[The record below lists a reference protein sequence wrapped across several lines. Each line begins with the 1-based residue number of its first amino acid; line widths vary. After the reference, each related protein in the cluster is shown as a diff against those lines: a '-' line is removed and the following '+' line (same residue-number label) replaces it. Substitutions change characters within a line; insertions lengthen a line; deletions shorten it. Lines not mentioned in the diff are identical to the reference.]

1 MSSAGG
7 GCIPW
12 PPDYAGGRAFAS
24 ITQMSLGYRRQG
36 YPDRLYIGLVA
47 HLEGCEFDPS
57 DKNAYRGATF
67 KQLALIAHRAALNA
81 EERKR
86 WYEVAEILGLTG
98 RHARHIRPAHE
109 VCDAWPEQR

>member
-1 MSSAGG
+1 MSSPMAS
-7 GCIPW
+7 CIPW
-12 PPDYAGGRAFAS
+12 PSDYACGRAFEA
-24 ITQMSLGYRRQG
+24 ITEMSLGYRRRG
-36 YPDRLYIGLVA
+36 YPDRLYIGLRA
-47 HLEGCEFDPS
+47 HLEGCDFDPS